1 MAGDW
6 SNFRQYYEICWGGFE
21 GGFYVSNAYVDFINF
36 SFVCNSDYL
45 QVQKINKIEKA
56 MGRQKST

>member
-6 SNFRQYYEICWGGFE
+6 VILDNIIKYVGEDLKE
-21 GGFYVSNAYVDFINF
+21 VFYVSNDYLDFINF

-56 MGRQKST
+56 MGRQKFT